1 MASRVALLS
10 KLSHYLNRTAE
21 TASCLLLLV
30 MTLVVALQ
38 VICRYIL
45 GASLTWSEELGRY
58 LLVWIT
64 FLGAGIAFKRGA
76 HMGFTL
82 LLGSMGARLQTA
94 ARSVTLISILG
105 FLAVVI
111 WKGIQLAVFNMAQHS
126 PAMGVPIGY
135 AYLAI
140 PTGCLIMGVHAVCEV
155 IRLYHVQGAG
165 HSGGGK

>member
-1 MASRVALLS
+1 MRLPLLS
-10 KLSHYLNRTAE
+10 QISHWLNRTAE
-21 TASCLLLLV
+21 ATSCFLLLV

-38 VICRYIL
+38 VVFRYLL

-82 LLGSMGARLQTA
+82 LLGSMAVRLQTIA
-94 ARSVTLISILG
+94 QTITLISILG
-105 FLAVVI
+105 FLGIAI

-126 PAMGVPIGY
+126 PAMGVPIGF

-140 PTGCLIMGVHAVCEV
+140 PTGCLIMGVHAFEEL
-155 IRLYHVQGAG
+155 IHILHNSGAG
-165 HSGGGK
+165 HSGRPE